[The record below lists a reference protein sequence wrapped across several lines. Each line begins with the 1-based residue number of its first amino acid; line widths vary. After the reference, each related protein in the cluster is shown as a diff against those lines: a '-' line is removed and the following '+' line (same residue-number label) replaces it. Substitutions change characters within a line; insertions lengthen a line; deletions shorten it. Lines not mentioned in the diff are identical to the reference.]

1 MNTLVSR
8 INKQVHPVIP
18 QKGSLG
24 ASGDLA
30 PLAHMA
36 LVMIGEG
43 EAFYKGQ
50 RLPGNEAMK
59 LANIPI
65 VNLKSKEGLALINGT
80 QVMTGIGAL
89 VLYDSIQ
96 LMKMADIISALTFE
110 ALNGIIDAFDEK
122 VQNLRPHK
130 GQIDTAI
137 NLRKI
142 IEGSKMVSSEGEI
155 RVQDAYSL
163 RCIPQVHGASKD
175 AVNYVRNVLTTEI
188 NSVTDNPLIF
198 YDEGKLFPLGIFMA
212 TCGIGYGFLS
222 IALSEIADI
231 SERRIERLVNPTL
244 SGLPPFLIENSGLNS
259 GLC

>member
-1 MNTLVSR
+1 MNKIYIDGEHLSLENIVDVARNYFEVDIDNSVLPKIENSRNLVDKFVEEERVIYGITTGFGDLCKVVISKDKSETLQKNLIRSHACGIGKPLDIEIVRAIMLLRVNSLVKGYSGIRLSTLNTLVEM

-110 ALNGIIDAFDEK
+110 ALNGIIDAFDE
-122 VQNLRPHK
+122 L
-130 GQIDTAI
+130 
-137 NLRKI
+137 L
-142 IEGSKMVSSEGEI
+142 
-155 RVQDAYSL
+155 AY
-163 RCIPQVHGASKD
+163 R
-175 AVNYVRNVLTTEI
+175 
-188 NSVTDNPLIF
+188 
-198 YDEGKLFPLGIFMA
+198 
-212 TCGIGYGFLS
+212 
-222 IALSEIADI
+222 
-231 SERRIERLVNPTL
+231 
-244 SGLPPFLIENSGLNS
+244 
-259 GLC
+259 

>member
-1 MNTLVSR
+1 MNKIYIDGEHLSLENIVDVARNYFEVDIDNSVLPKIENSRNLVDKFVEEERVIYGITTGFGDLCKVVISKDKSETLQKNLIRSHACGIGKPLDIEIVRAIMLLRVNSLVKGYSGIRLSTLNTLVEM

-96 LMKMADIISALTFE
+96 LMKMADIISALT
-110 ALNGIIDAFDEK
+110 LK
-122 VQNLRPHK
+122 P
-130 GQIDTAI
+130 
-137 NLRKI
+137 
-142 IEGSKMVSSEGEI
+142 
-155 RVQDAYSL
+155 
-163 RCIPQVHGASKD
+163 
-175 AVNYVRNVLTTEI
+175 
-188 NSVTDNPLIF
+188 
-198 YDEGKLFPLGIFMA
+198 
-212 TCGIGYGFLS
+212 
-222 IALSEIADI
+222 
-231 SERRIERLVNPTL
+231 
-244 SGLPPFLIENSGLNS
+244 
-259 GLC
+259 

>member
-1 MNTLVSR
+1 
-8 INKQVHPVIP
+8 
-18 QKGSLG
+18 
-24 ASGDLA
+24 
-30 PLAHMA
+30 
-36 LVMIGEG
+36 
-43 EAFYKGQ
+43 
-50 RLPGNEAMK
+50 MK

-198 YDEGKLFPLGIFMA
+198 TMREKLFPLGIFMGNLWHWLWIFFIY
-212 TCGIGYGFLS
+212 CFI
-222 IALSEIADI
+222 
-231 SERRIERLVNPTL
+231 RN
-244 SGLPPFLIENSGLNS
+244 
-259 GLC
+259 C